1 MFSKI
6 FFPYV
11 KNNVLFVLSIDIIRI
26 KREKLMGGVLR
37 SFSKIDVEQESL

>member
-37 SFSKIDVEQESL
+37 SFSKIDTGRDGV

>member
-11 KNNVLFVLSIDIIRI
+11 KNNVLFVLRI